1 MQMRGST
8 KANKYTKL
16 SAWVWGKCDFL
27 ATRSKF
33 GLSYWAH
40 FSCLLLI
47 ERLQLQ
53 TTLCAREASDC
64 LDPWRPKRKEF
75 FSISF
80 FSIYPVISALSPKTP
95 LRSQKVAK
103 VSHWPKS
110 IGHSRLANF
119 LIKLKDP
126 NARITVILICIRS
139 SMIFAIL
146 FWNWAEWSNILVV

>member
-1 MQMRGST
+1 MRLFSNQIQIRSLLLSSFQLSP
-8 KANKYTKL
+8 ANRATPV
-16 SAWVWGKCDFL
+16 ANDFMRS
-27 ATRSKF
+27 RSKRLF
-33 GLSYWAH
+33 GSVKTQAKRV
-40 FSCLLLI
+40 LLYL
-47 ERLQLQ
+47 
-53 TTLCAREASDC
+53 
-64 LDPWRPKRKEF
+64 F
-75 FSISF
+75 F

-119 LIKLKDP
+119 LIKLKAP

-146 FWNWAEWSNILVV
+146 FWNWAEWSNILVVWEPESKWNSKIGT